1 MAKTS
6 YEERGAKFAR
16 YLFKTIFKGCRTLNQ
31 YEDAI
36 NKYNRTHTRKL
47 VWKHGA
53 SRIAII
59 RSDYVIKIEYGAGK
73 EWAGGNKSEKEI
85 YDLAVKDKM
94 EHLFAKTTLIKIN
107 RRVISIMPKV
117 NHIRNYDRWWED
129 YCTDAERAWLW
140 NHVADL
146 HRGNVGYKRNK
157 ICIVDYAY
165 VA

>member
-1 MAKTS
+1 MTVQKFLDENHDIKHLLLAENERVMETLCTALSGEKITEITLIAKGSTNRS
-6 YEERGAKFAR
+6 YLVCTTQNSYVLRIPGIGSGEMVDR
-16 YLFKTIFKGCRTLNQ
+16 YR
-31 YEDAI
+31 
-36 NKYNRTHTRKL
+36 
-47 VWKHGA
+47 
-53 SRIAII
+53 
-59 RSDYVIKIEYGAGK
+59 
-73 EWAGGNKSEKEI
+73 EKEI

-107 RRVISIMPKV
+107 SRVVSIMPKI

-140 NHVADL
+140 SHVADL